1 MNWWNQFPA
10 ALQEVAWI
18 RLLASI
24 GAGGVIYMTPIIF
37 HHVDLS
43 ASQVGQGLAAA
54 ALVGTVVRLLSGVLL
69 DRGLS
74 CSWPVRAAAVLALM
88 ADLVLLPSSSF
99 SGYLCGQMLIGI
111 AAGLYFPAIELA
123 VPLSSSGFPSSRGYA
138 LARSADA
145 FGVAIGALGGALLAS
160 LGVIRAVYVVEAI
173 AVLTML
179 VVLASRP
186 LPDGRQALIAAHDL
200 ETENAKAMGRAEQ
213 QPRFQWLMPL
223 VPVLAI
229 SIVATGMVSL
239 LQSALPLDLVRGG
252 LERPALSE
260 AWSGVLLALELGWLV
275 VLQWPVGNWVSQ
287 RSLRFGLGIGLCS
300 FAVGC
305 VLLACSALWSGGVGL
320 IALAVLPM
328 AFGKAAFLPT
338 AAEAMIEETPLE
350 HRGLAMAL
358 FSQCFAISATGA
370 PLVAGALLDRQGHG
384 LLLWLLMAALCIVSL
399 PLLKGVRPR
408 YTAGLAALPVEASID
423 EQSPRTAPLREE
435 SGDPARSRQER
446 WGVEQRR

>member
-10 ALQEVAWI
+10 ALQELAWI

-37 HHVDLS
+37 HQVDLS

-54 ALVGTVVRLLSGVLL
+54 ALIGTVVRLLSGLLL

-88 ADLVLLPSSSF
+88 ADLVLIPSTSF
-99 SGYLCGQMLIGI
+99 RGYLSGQMLIGI

-123 VPLSSSGFPSSRGYA
+123 VPLSSAGFPSSRGYA
-138 LARSADA
+138 LARTADA
-145 FGVAIGALGGALLAS
+145 CGIAIGALGGALLAAI
-160 LGVIRAVYVVEAI
+160 GVIRAVYGVEAV

-179 VVLASRP
+179 AVLAWRP
-186 LPDGRQALIAAHDL
+186 LPDGRQTKLAAEAATGL
-200 ETENAKAMGRAEQ
+200 NSEGVAAIKPG
-213 QPRFQWLMPL
+213 FGWLAPL
-223 VPVLAI
+223 VPVLLV
-229 SIVATGMVSL
+229 SLVATGMVAL

-252 LERPALSE
+252 LQRPALSDS
-260 AWSGVLLALELGWLV
+260 WSGLVIALELGWLV
-275 VLQWPVGNWVSQ
+275 LLQWPVGNWVAR

-300 FAVGC
+300 FAIGC
-305 VLLACSALWSGGVGL
+305 LLLACSTLWTDGLVL
-320 IALAVLPM
+320 IAMAVMPM
-328 AFGKAAFLPT
+328 AFGKAAFLPS

-370 PLVAGALLDRQGHG
+370 PLLAGVLLDAQGHG
-384 LLLWLLMAALCIVSL
+384 LVLWLVMAALCLLSL
-399 PLLKGVRPR
+399 PLLRGVRPR
-408 YTAGLAALPVEASID
+408 YTSGLAALPLETGSD
-423 EQSPRTAPLREE
+423 EQSQGTSSLLEKSENPQ
-435 SGDPARSRQER
+435 GSRAER
-446 WGVEQRR
+446 RRAGQRR